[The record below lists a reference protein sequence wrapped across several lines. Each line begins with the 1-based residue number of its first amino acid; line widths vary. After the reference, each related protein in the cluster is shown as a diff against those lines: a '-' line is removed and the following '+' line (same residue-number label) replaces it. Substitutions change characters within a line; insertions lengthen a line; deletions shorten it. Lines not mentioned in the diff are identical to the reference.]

1 MQNHKLFLIGKFD
14 EEQKKLDT
22 FFNKILNVVQSSYNT
37 SQTSLKLYQNAII
50 EELESHMGIVE
61 ETFREFSTIK
71 EDIIPNINSII
82 EEAQV
87 QEQSFKMVIDFHYLK
102 LRQVEASMKNISNY
116 AYGFYQFTFDNYEPL
131 LANLHKAIT
140 PAI

>member
-14 EEQKKLDT
+14 EEQKKLDA

-82 EEAQV
+82 EETQV

-102 LRQVEASMKNISNY
+102 LRQVEASMKNISKY

>member
-14 EEQKKLDT
+14 EEQKKLDA
-22 FFNKILNVVQSSYNT
+22 FFNKILNVVQNSYNS
-37 SQTSLKLYQNAII
+37 SQTSLKLYQSAII
-50 EELESHMGIVE
+50 EELESHMGVVE

-82 EEAQV
+82 EETQV

-102 LRQVEASMKNISNY
+102 LRHQNRTEAN
-116 AYGFYQFTFDNYEPL
+116 
-131 LANLHKAIT
+131 
-140 PAI
+140 